1 VNAGNGAWQKSH
13 RPAWRWPSR
22 SRFGGEARVSSGAEG
37 ASWSSIAAISTVI
50 DIVNTGPV
58 DAHP

>member
-1 VNAGNGAWQKSH
+1 VNGGNGAWQKSQ
-13 RPAWRWPSR
+13 RWPSR

-37 ASWSSIAAISTVI
+37 ASWSSIAALSTVI